1 MPLRLR
7 HLLLVGLLLAVS
19 ACSSPP
25 PRVAAPVPAAPQ
37 ALDPDAACLQDLAVL
52 GVSFQPVQS
61 FGEPE
66 QGCGISNAVK
76 VSATGASW
84 NRPGVL
90 SCSMARV
97 LARYQTEV
105 LQPLAEKTF
114 GQPIKRIHH
123 AGTYDC
129 RIKRNNSTAAT
140 PTAASLGGSR
150 GGRLSEH
157 SKGQAI
163 DLMAFELADG
173 TTVSVKRDWRAGGA
187 KAAFLK
193 DVARTSCNTFN
204 VVLTPN
210 HDRFHQDHLHLDIG
224 PHTLCGY

>member
-1 MPLRLR
+1 MSLRR
-7 HLLLVGLLLAVS
+7 LLAMAVLLGLA

-25 PRVAAPVPAAPQ
+25 PPPQLAAPAPAPVL
-37 ALDPDAACLQDLAVL
+37 LDPDAACLQDLAAL

-61 FGEPE
+61 FGDSD
-66 QGCGISNAVK
+66 QGCGVGNAVK
-76 VSATGASW
+76 VSAAGVPW

-90 SCSMARV
+90 TCAMART
-97 LARYQTEV
+97 LARYQAEV
-105 LQPLAEKTF
+105 VQPLAQQRF
-114 GQPIKRIHH
+114 GQPVARIHH

-129 RIKRNNSTAAT
+129 RVRRNNTTAA
-140 PTAASLGGSR
+140 AAALGGSR

-173 TTVSVKRDWRAGGA
+173 TMVSVKKDWRSGGA

-193 DVARTSCNTFN
+193 DLAKASCSSFN

-210 HDRFHQDHLHLDIG
+210 HDRFHQDHFHLDIG

>member
-1 MPLRLR
+1 MLLRK
-7 HLLLVGLLLAVS
+7 LLVLGLLLGVA

-25 PRVAAPVPAAPQ
+25 PPRVVQPAPPPVM
-37 ALDPDAACLQDLAVL
+37 LDPDTACLKDLEIL
-52 GVSFQPVQS
+52 GVSFQAVPS
-61 FGEPE
+61 FGDPG
-66 QGCGISNAVK
+66 QGCGIGNAVK
-76 VSATGASW
+76 VSATGVAW
-84 NRPGVL
+84 NRPGVV
-90 SCSMARV
+90 SCGMARV
-97 LARYQTEV
+97 LARYQTDV
-105 LQPLAEKTF
+105 LQPLAQQRF
-114 GQPIKRIHH
+114 GQPLKRIHH

-129 RIKRNNSTAAT
+129 RVQRNNTTAK
-140 PTAASLGGSR
+140 AASLGGSR

-157 SKGQAI
+157 SKGTAI

-173 TTVSVKRDWRAGGA
+173 TMVSVKRDWREGGA

-193 DVARTSCNTFN
+193 DVARASCNTFN

>member
-1 MPLRLR
+1 MLARY
-7 HLLLVGLLLAVS
+7 LLVLGMLLGVA
-19 ACSSPP
+19 ACSSAPP
-25 PRVAAPVPAAPQ
+25 PRLALPPAPV
-37 ALDPDAACLQDLAVL
+37 ALDADAACLQDLATL
-52 GVSFQPVQS
+52 GVSFQPVRS
-61 FGEPE
+61 FGDPD
-66 QGCGISNAVK
+66 QGCGIANAVK
-76 VSATGASW
+76 VSATGAAW

-90 SCSMARV
+90 SCPLARV

-105 LQPLAEKTF
+105 LQPLAQQNF
-114 GQPIKRIHH
+114 GQSIKRIHH

-129 RIKRNNSTAAT
+129 RVRRNNSTAK
-140 PTAASLGGSR
+140 AAALGGSR

-173 TTVSVKRDWRAGGA
+173 TMVSVKRDWRAGGA

-193 DVARTSCNTFN
+193 DVARASCNTFN

>member
-1 MPLRLR
+1 MSVRLR
-7 HLLLVGLLLAVS
+7 PLLLAGLLLALA

-25 PRVAAPVPAAPQ
+25 PRLAAPAPAVPQ
-37 ALDPDAACLQDLAVL
+37 MLDPDAACLQDLAVL
-52 GVSFQPVQS
+52 GVTFQPVQS
-61 FGEPE
+61 FGDPD
-66 QGCGISNAVK
+66 QGCGINNAVK
-76 VSATGASW
+76 VSATGAAW

-90 SCSMARV
+90 SCPMARV

-105 LQPLAEKTF
+105 LQPLAEKNF
-114 GQPIKRIHH
+114 GQPLKRIHH

-129 RIKRNNSTAAT
+129 RVQRNNTTAK
-140 PTAASLGGSR
+140 AASLGGSR

-173 TTVSVKRDWRAGGA
+173 TMVSVKRDWRAGGA

-193 DVARTSCNTFN
+193 DVARASCSTFN

>member
-1 MPLRLR
+1 MRLR

-19 ACSSPP
+19 ACSAAPP
-25 PRVAAPVPAAPQ
+25 PRVAAPAPPAV
-37 ALDPDAACLQDLAVL
+37 LDPDAVCLQDLATL

-61 FGEPE
+61 FGDPD
-66 QGCGISNAVK
+66 QGCGIANAVK
-76 VSATGASW
+76 VSATGAQW

-90 SCSMARV
+90 SCPMARV
-97 LARYQTEV
+97 LAQYQTEV
-105 LQPLAEKTF
+105 LQPLAQRTF
-114 GQPIKRIHH
+114 GQDIKRIHH

-129 RIKRNNSTAAT
+129 RIRRNNSTAKS
-140 PTAASLGGSR
+140 TALGASLGGSR

-157 SKGQAI
+157 SKGTAI

-173 TTVSVKRDWRAGGA
+173 TMVSVKRDWRAGGA

-193 DVARTSCNTFN
+193 DVAKTSCSTFN